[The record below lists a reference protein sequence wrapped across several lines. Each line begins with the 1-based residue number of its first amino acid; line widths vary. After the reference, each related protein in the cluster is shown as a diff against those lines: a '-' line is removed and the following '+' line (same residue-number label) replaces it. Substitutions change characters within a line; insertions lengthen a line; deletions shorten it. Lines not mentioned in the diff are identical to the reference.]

1 MPIER
6 AFSRLR
12 RSALPLT
19 RQAYAA
25 GNAGYVQVLD
35 AQRPHEEA
43 LGEVQANSQWYD
55 DAWSCCLPPAGAST
69 TRTATSGDQR

>member
-1 MPIER
+1 MPMNH

-12 RSALPLT
+12 RSALSLT

-55 DAWSCCLPPAGAST
+55 DAVELLLTAGGRVDNSH
-69 TRTATSGDQR
+69 SDQR